1 MTLATSYM
9 YMYVYIHVR
18 TVIFSM
24 YIVYTRTIYYYSDD
38 CEWREDWNAYRCQSL
53 DHRMLVIES
62 LDGDTETRRL
72 SPLALDGGDT
82 GHGPYTD
89 LLNGPMDHG

>member
-1 MTLATSYM
+1 M
-9 YMYVYIHVR
+9 IHN
-18 TVIFSM
+18 IMPCSEN
-24 YIVYTRTIYYYSDD
+24 
-38 CEWREDWNAYRCQSL
+38 CEWREAWNAYLCHSL

-62 LDGDTETRRL
+62 MDADSETRRL

-82 GHGPYTD
+82 GYGPYTD

>member
-1 MTLATSYM
+1 MCIYTNVAVCPDKVGSTSTTTIPS
-9 YMYVYIHVR
+9 VF
-18 TVIFSM
+18 FS
-24 YIVYTRTIYYYSDD
+24 VD
-38 CEWREDWNAYRCQSL
+38 CQWREAWNAYACKSL

-62 LDGDTETRRL
+62 MDADSETRRL

-82 GHGPYTD
+82 GHGSYTD

>member
-1 MTLATSYM
+1 M
-9 YMYVYIHVR
+9 IHN
-18 TVIFSM
+18 IMPCSEN
-24 YIVYTRTIYYYSDD
+24 
-38 CEWREDWNAYRCQSL
+38 CEWREMWNAYLCHSL

-62 LDGDTETRRL
+62 MDADSETRRL

-82 GHGPYTD
+82 GYGPYTD